1 MKIQAPLAIAL
12 GSVLMVEALGFTP
25 FPTIGYGGRKIK
37 LPPQTTPPSP
47 ADGGGEVGA
56 MAYSILQSNY
66 NSSNFF
72 DQFDFFTVPSIASH
86 PAPHS

>member
-1 MKIQAPLAIAL
+1 MKIQALLAVAL
-12 GSVLMVEALGFTP
+12 GSACIALGFTP

-37 LPPQTTPPSP
+37 LPSQTTLSPP
-47 ADGGGEVGA
+47 ADGDGEVGV

-72 DQFDFFTVPSIASH
+72 DQFDFFTVPSIPSH
-86 PAPHS
+86 PVPHS